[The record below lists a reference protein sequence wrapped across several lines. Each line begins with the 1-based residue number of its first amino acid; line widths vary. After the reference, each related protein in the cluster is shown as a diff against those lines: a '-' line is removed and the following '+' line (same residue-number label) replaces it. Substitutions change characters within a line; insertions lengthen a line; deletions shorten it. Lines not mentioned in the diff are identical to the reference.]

1 MNKIQCHGKILVH
14 DEIVLNADKIKY
26 EHYRVNTP
34 SRFQT
39 HSDINQEF
47 KLALASKV
55 NTAVENLDFVYFSV
69 CQGAEPHV
77 DQLDS
82 QIFKAKT
89 YVIPVILPQ
98 GTSTITAEDE
108 TVAVKLNHIYE
119 FNHER
124 VHSMQLEDTTSGCVV
139 IMVAEKV

>member
-1 MNKIQCHGKILVH
+1 MNKITCHGKIDV
-14 DEIVLNADKIKY
+14 DGEIVANADCIKH

-34 SRFQT
+34 ARFQT

-47 KLALASKV
+47 KKSLAERV
-55 NTAVENLDFVYFSV
+55 NTPVECLDFVYFSV
-69 CQGAEPHV
+69 CRGAEPHV
-77 DQLDS
+77 DQLDP

-139 IMVAEKV
+139 IMVAEKF